1 MRIAKRRS
9 KKLKKLEEE
18 HVYLDK
24 KVKQL
29 TKDRLKDRS
38 TESKDILS
46 RLKRTKL
53 MVKDAIAKADAAGE
67 TRNCCYVRSNRRRV
81 RAWHV
86 GRAGAR
92 PAHTRPAASRP
103 SSSSRPSRRR
113 RRRRTASSPA
123 GRGGGTWEGGWW
135 SAGSSCS
142 RNCDRIVVLGFG

>member
-18 HVYLDK
+18 HVYLDN

-53 MVKDAIAKADAAGE
+53 AVKDAIAKAKA
-67 TRNCCYVRSNRRRV
+67 TL
-81 RAWHV
+81 
-86 GRAGAR
+86 
-92 PAHTRPAASRP
+92 TK
-103 SSSSRPSRRR
+103 
-113 RRRRTASSPA
+113 
-123 GRGGGTWEGGWW
+123 
-135 SAGSSCS
+135 
-142 RNCDRIVVLGFG
+142 